1 MFIMNKL
8 CIVLILFILFSSC
21 DAPKL
26 HEKKLNVHIHFI
38 NKINSDKF
46 DAKEGIF
53 YSIKLDLINNS
64 DLTDRFW
71 TMSCSWEDNWI

>member
-53 YSIKLDLINNS
+53 YSIAPKYGKYLSSRLIGMK
-64 DLTDRFW
+64 D
-71 TMSCSWEDNWI
+71 